1 MAKSAKKT
9 TRPVVKAK
17 APKKKE
23 AAKVKS
29 AAPKKKEVLQIKTVA
44 PQEQETVKV
53 KTTSQPAPYLLPKG
67 RLITA
72 EGWKRQMIRAAK
84 K

>member
-1 MAKSAKKT
+1 MAKTAKKK
-9 TRPVVKAK
+9 TRPVVKTK
-17 APKKKE
+17 NPMKKE
-23 AAKVKS
+23 AATVKT
-29 AAPKKKEVLQIKTVA
+29 AAPKD
-44 PQEQETVKV
+44 QEPMKV

-72 EGWKRQMIRAAK
+72 EGWKRQMILAAK